1 MSEGKIFA
9 GKTEIFFVCYNPHMS
24 ERRGTHP

>member
-1 MSEGKIFA
+1 MNEGKIFA
-9 GKTEIFFVCYNPHMS
+9 GKTEIFVCYNPHMS